1 MDVLQT
7 AFATLGKR
15 MPESEDVCI
24 YKSGLVDS
32 FELMQ
37 VVLELELLTG
47 KNLDISEL
55 VAEEVSLKRL
65 RALLN
70 VES

>member
-1 MDVLQT
+1 MDLLQT
-7 AFATLGKR
+7 VFTTLGKSL
-15 MPESEDVCI
+15 PESEDVCI

-47 KNLDISEL
+47 KHLDISKL
-55 VAEEVSLKRL
+55 VAEEVSLRRL

-70 VES
+70 VKS

>member
-1 MDVLQT
+1 M
-7 AFATLGKR
+7 
-15 MPESEDVCI
+15 CI
-24 YKSGLVDS
+24 YKSGHVDS

-47 KNLDISEL
+47 KHLDISEL
-55 VAEEVSLKRL
+55 VAEEVSLRRL

-70 VES
+70 VKS